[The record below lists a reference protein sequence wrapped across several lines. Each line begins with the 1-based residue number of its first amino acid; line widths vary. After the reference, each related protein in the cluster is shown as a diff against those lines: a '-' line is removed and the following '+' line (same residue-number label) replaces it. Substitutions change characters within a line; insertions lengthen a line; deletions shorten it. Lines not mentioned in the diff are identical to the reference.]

1 MSALKV
7 NIDWQVADVGGKA
20 DFELPD
26 GTSAL
31 IGKSGAGKTTLAK
44 LLCGLINPTSG
55 HITLRDTILYD
66 GAAKTNMRPQARGIA
81 YIPQEESLFP
91 HMTVRENIEF
101 AIAKEI
107 TESDL
112 IQKLGLESLLDSK
125 PHTLSGGEKRR
136 VAIARALL
144 TNPKLI
150 IMDEPTNGLDTFA
163 RHSFLDLIKSLHAE
177 TGTPMLLIS
186 HQIDDIFS
194 VADHLLLMD
203 NQTVIADGALEDL
216 STHPLAIELMGHD
229 NIASLLIGE
238 RVSSTDGIDHINIS
252 GQRLYAPSQVEAR
265 DKAVHLR
272 IRSNDVALSAGQL
285 TQTSIQNQLS
295 CTITGLVDLGTMTLV
310 HLRLRDSDQYI
321 RAVITKKSAKNLDL
335 TLEQPVTALIKAVAV
350 KEHSHSSERV

>member
-1 MSALKV
+1 MSALKA

-20 DFELPD
+20 DFELPN
-26 GTSAL
+26 GISAL

-44 LLCGLINPTSG
+44 LLCGLITPTIG
-55 HITLRDTILYD
+55 HLALGDTILYHS
-66 GAAKTNMRPQARGIA
+66 AEKTNMRPQERRIA

-91 HMTVRENIEF
+91 HMTVKENIEF
-101 AIAKEI
+101 AIQEKI
-107 TESDL
+107 TDSNL
-112 IQKLGLESLLDSK
+112 IQKLGLEALLACK

-150 IMDEPTNGLDTFA
+150 IMDEPTNGLDAFA
-163 RHSFLDLIKSLHAE
+163 RHRFLDLIKSLHAE

-203 NQTVIADGALEDL
+203 NQTVIADGALEAL

-238 RVSSTDGIDHINIS
+238 RISSADGIDDINIS
-252 GQRLYAPSQVEAR
+252 GQHLYAPSQGGAK
-265 DKAVHLR
+265 DGKVHLR
-272 IRSNDVALSAGQL
+272 IRSNDVALSVGRL
-285 TQTSIQNQLS
+285 PQTSIQNQLS
-295 CTITGLVDLGTMTLV
+295 CTTTGLIDLGTMTLV
-310 HLRLRDSDQYI
+310 RLRLKDSDQYI
-321 RAVITKKSAKNLDL
+321 LAAITKKSAKDLDL
-335 TLEQPVTALIKAVAV
+335 KLEQSLTALVKAVAV
-350 KEHSHSSERV
+350 RENSRI